1 MYTFIVIEFDFFRFD
16 FRVAGLSA
24 KRNDWPIDTSGKA
37 GLHVSRLQ
45 YDLYDCTELGNGEI
59 YEKTICQIHMPFN
72 ELRHIS
78 KYIHCTAKRSE
89 HVLNFNLFLR
99 CFPN

>member
-1 MYTFIVIEFDFFRFD
+1 MYTFIVIEFDIFFVSLRVD
-16 FRVAGLSA
+16 FRLAGLSA
-24 KRNDWPIDTSGKA
+24 KGNGWPIDTSGKV

-45 YDLYDCTELGNGEI
+45 YDLYDCTELGNGQI

-78 KYIHCTAKRSE
+78 KYVHCTCAGKKK
-89 HVLNFNLFLR
+89 
-99 CFPN
+99 